1 MVAFYLLFSLVT
13 LFSDTGTI
21 HLTVQDIQTAQGSMK
36 IAVFN
41 SADSFLEDDKAI
53 QTYSIPVEDGKDLA
67 VSFTPLPYGTYTI
80 AIFHDVNDNGKLDTN
95 FMGIPK
101 EPYGF
106 SNNARSKWGPPKY
119 EAARFDLQE
128 AEVRTFITVKSWIKQ

>member
-1 MVAFYLLFSLVT
+1 MAAFYLLFSLVT
-13 LFSDTGTI
+13 FFSDTGTI
-21 HLTVQDIQTAQGSMK
+21 HLTVQDIQTAKGSMK

-53 QTYSIPVEDGKDLA
+53 QAYSVPVEDNQDLT
-67 VSFTPLPYGTYTI
+67 VSFDPLPYGTYTI

>member
-1 MVAFYLLFSLVT
+1 
-13 LFSDTGTI
+13 
-21 HLTVQDIQTAQGSMK
+21 
-36 IAVFN
+36 
-41 SADSFLEDDKAI
+41 
-53 QTYSIPVEDGKDLA
+53 
-67 VSFTPLPYGTYTI
+67 
-80 AIFHDVNDNGKLDTN
+80 
-95 FMGIPK
+95 MGIPK